1 MKIHVLSKE
10 RMSNLVGR
18 YGIKSDCFYI
28 TIKCPIETDYAVQ
41 ENLENILK
49 LDFNDSTWPETGLVL
64 FNRKMADKILGF
76 FNRILEQKTSESI
89 LYVNCGAGISR
100 SGAIGEA
107 ANIFFNRVKE
117 ENNEDYYRFYEEN
130 SQIQPNI
137 LVKEILLKK
146 IC

>member
-1 MKIHVLSKE
+1 MKIYVLSKE
-10 RMSNLVGR
+10 RMSSLVSR
-18 YGIKSDCFYI
+18 YGIKPDCFYI
-28 TIKCPIETDYAVQ
+28 TIKCPIETDYAVPG
-41 ENLENILK
+41 NSENILK
-49 LDFNDSTWPETGLVL
+49 LDFNDSTMPETGLVL
-64 FNRKMADKILGF
+64 FNRKMADQIVEF

-117 ENNEDYYRFYEEN
+117 TNDEDYYGFYEEN
-130 SQIQPNI
+130 PQIQPNI